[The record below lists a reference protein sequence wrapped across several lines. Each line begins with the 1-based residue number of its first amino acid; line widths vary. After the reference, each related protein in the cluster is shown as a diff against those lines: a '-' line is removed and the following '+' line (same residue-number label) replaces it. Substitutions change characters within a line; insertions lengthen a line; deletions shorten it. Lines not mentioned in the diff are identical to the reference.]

1 MKKLPKPIV
10 KYNAVNEHLIS
21 IWLSG
26 MSINTVKGFNKL
38 FYYLRGGSAA
48 GPLLANAVTLNIA
61 IGL

>member
-1 MKKLPKPIV
+1 MK
-10 KYNAVNEHLIS
+10 YSAVNERLIS
-21 IWLSG
+21 IWLSE

-38 FYYLRGGSAA
+38 FYYLRDGNAA